1 MDAERDH
8 AKSELEQFKVD
19 IARAMKQK
27 ASLEKALGKKV
38 IVFVFFLIFFM
49 EDSCYSCGNYLCT
62 VVECFLTCRKN
73 HLTTSATK
81 LSKSSLALQ

>member
-27 ASLEKALGKKV
+27 ASFEKALGKKV
-38 IVFVFFLIFFM
+38 IVFVFFL
-49 EDSCYSCGNYLCT
+49 N
-62 VVECFLTCRKN
+62 
-73 HLTTSATK
+73 
-81 LSKSSLALQ
+81 LSWRILVIPAAIICAL

>member
-38 IVFVFFLIFFM
+38 IVFVFFLIF
-49 EDSCYSCGNYLCT
+49 SWRILVIPAAIIC
-62 VVECFLTCRKN
+62 
-73 HLTTSATK
+73 
-81 LSKSSLALQ
+81 AL

>member
-27 ASLEKALGKKV
+27 VSLEKALGKKV
-38 IVFVFFLIFFM
+38 VVFVFFLNFSWRILVIPAAIFVHC
-49 EDSCYSCGNYLCT
+49 S
-62 VVECFLTCRKN
+62 
-73 HLTTSATK
+73 
-81 LSKSSLALQ
+81 